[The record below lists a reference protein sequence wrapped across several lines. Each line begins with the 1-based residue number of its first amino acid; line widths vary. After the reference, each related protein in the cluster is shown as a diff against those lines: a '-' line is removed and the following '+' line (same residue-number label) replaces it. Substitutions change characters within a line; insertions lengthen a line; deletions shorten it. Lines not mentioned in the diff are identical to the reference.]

1 MQTNE
6 YRHLRKRA
14 KRVLAGNFIRR
25 EHKLIMGYWFDRVAA
40 LKKTQE
46 DVRDD
51 ILYTPE
57 KRAGHKA
64 ALCKADREAVC
75 NA

>member
-6 YRHLRKRA
+6 YRHLPKRA
-14 KRVLAGNFIRR
+14 KRVLEGKFTRR

-40 LKKTQE
+40 LKKTQQ
-46 DVRDD
+46 DVRDE
-51 ILYTPE
+51 ILCSP
-57 KRAGHKA
+57 KNRAGHKA
-64 ALCKADREAVC
+64 ALCKAYREAVC